1 MSVLTKKYFDTPKV
15 IQIEIT
21 NRCPYNCAGCYKSK
35 KTKDMNLDV
44 FRKVINEAVTIN
56 VKSIMFN
63 GGEPMVV
70 ENLKEMI
77 NYVNHRIPITIFT
90 SGYNID
96 EKWIDFFMVHNVRLY
111 ISINGSTDQVNSL
124 SRDGYSI
131 AMTAMKLIRKSK
143 YPYYINWVARNDNI
157 YDFPN
162 LIELAKYMKVTG
174 VNIVANK
181 LDGNGGIQSPLTKT
195 DYNFLINTIR
205 NEKDCVI
212 SIQRCFG
219 TLIQEMGRGMTTFL
233 DGCQAG
239 ISACAV
245 MLDGS
250 YQPCTHLNY
259 PEAYD
264 DIFSYWSRSP
274 ILEFLRRFKTPSL
287 THCEKCSK
295 NKFCSFCRAMSA
307 NSHNN
312 LKNGYE
318 ECPLYEKQL
327 K

>member
-111 ISINGSTDQVNSL
+111 ISINGSTSQL
-124 SRDGYSI
+124 TIPRWIFYS
-131 AMTAMKLIRKSK
+131 
-143 YPYYINWVARNDNI
+143 N
-157 YDFPN
+157 
-162 LIELAKYMKVTG
+162 
-174 VNIVANK
+174 
-181 LDGNGGIQSPLTKT
+181 DGNEVVTQKQ
-195 DYNFLINTIR
+195 
-205 NEKDCVI
+205 I
-212 SIQRCFG
+212 SI
-219 TLIQEMGRGMTTFL
+219 LYKL
-233 DGCQAG
+233 GC
-239 ISACAV
+239 
-245 MLDGS
+245 
-250 YQPCTHLNY
+250 PK
-259 PEAYD
+259 
-264 DIFSYWSRSP
+264 R
-274 ILEFLRRFKTPSL
+274 
-287 THCEKCSK
+287 
-295 NKFCSFCRAMSA
+295 
-307 NSHNN
+307 
-312 LKNGYE
+312 
-318 ECPLYEKQL
+318 
-327 K
+327 